1 MSGRPVKR
9 KYDAT
14 SRRAA
19 AEVTRDRIC
28 AAAEQ
33 LFVADGYAATSI
45 RAVARAAGVAEA
57 TIYLTFPNKA
67 ALLDAVIIRAIRDNP
82 SERLTTIA
90 AAPPPEMLP
99 RVAAANAVLMARAAH
114 LIALGEGAA
123 LMHAEL
129 RPWRDAAHR
138 RLRAAF
144 RAITDKLD
152 DAGLLRNDA
161 AATADTLFAIASE
174 STYLRMTDGAGLP
187 ADDYARWLTDTLTA
201 VLLR

>member
-1 MSGRPVKR
+1 MSAGPVKR

-19 AEVTRDRIC
+19 AAATRDRIC
-28 AAAEQ
+28 TAAEE
-33 LFVADGYAATSI
+33 LFIADGYARASI
-45 RAVARAAGVAEA
+45 RAVAKAAGVAEA

-90 AAPPPEMLP
+90 TAPPAEMLP
-99 RVAAANAVLMARAAH
+99 RVAASNAVMMARAGR
-114 LIALGEGAA
+114 LIALGESAA

-129 RPWRDAAHR
+129 RPLRDGAHR

-144 RAITDKLD
+144 RTITDRLD
-152 DAGLLRNDA
+152 EAGLLTNDA
-161 AATADTLFAIASE
+161 AAAADTLFAIASE
-174 STYLRMTDGAGLP
+174 STYLRMTDGAGLS

-201 VLLR
+201 ALLR

>member
-1 MSGRPVKR
+1 MSEPPVKR

-90 AAPPPEMLP
+90 TAPPAEMLP
-99 RVAAANAVLMARAAH
+99 RVATANALLMARAGR
-114 LIALGEGAA
+114 LIALGESAA

-129 RPWRDAAHR
+129 RPLRDAAHR

-144 RAITDKLD
+144 RTITDKLD

-201 VLLR
+201 ALLR